1 MMLLEEVDMTIEA
14 EHNKREIGHSNLSN
28 NLLQMEA
35 FTKEN
40 DHPFESPAKFEDWLN
55 SKSV

>member
-1 MMLLEEVDMTIEA
+1 MMLEEVDMTIEA

-35 FTKEN
+35 LAN
-40 DHPFESPAKFEDWLN
+40 NADLPFESLAKFEDWLN
-55 SKSV
+55 SSE